1 MLVYFIYIIIFYIGD
16 VFEFYETPVD
26 TVVPYDALQN
36 RELPPNLHILSNYH
50 RFHPETDLMFDGVTA
65 FPRSSNLVTGLKT
78 KKKYKGFTTLSP
90 YDYKD

>member
-1 MLVYFIYIIIFYIGD
+1 MYLFIYLIIIGD
-16 VFEFYETPVD
+16 IYEFYETPVD

-36 RELPPNLHILSNYH
+36 RELPPNLHILSDYH
-50 RFHPETDLMFDGVTA
+50 RFHPDTDTMFEGVTA

-90 YDYKD
+90 YEYIE